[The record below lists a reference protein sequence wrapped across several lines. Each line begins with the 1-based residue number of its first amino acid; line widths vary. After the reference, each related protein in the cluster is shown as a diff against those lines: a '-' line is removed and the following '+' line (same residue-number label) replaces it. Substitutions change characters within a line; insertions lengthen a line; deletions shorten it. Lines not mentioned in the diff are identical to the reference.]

1 MTRIL
6 SLISFV
12 LLITVS
18 YAQIDSL
25 RPFNSEWPE
34 TYIETNLSGKML
46 KEVSRGFSVDKVEPE
61 GDDCYRVRLCIGRND
76 YARFLSQGIPFSI
89 VSGSKVTVRMA
100 HSYEQLTDS
109 WNRYPTWGTYVATM
123 DTFQSQ
129 FPGICQIETILD
141 HTSANHKILAAHI
154 SNNLQS
160 RGNKPAFF
168 YTSTMHGD
176 EPVGYYLLLRLIEYL
191 LNNYDSDPQ
200 VQNIINNVDL
210 WICPIENPDGTYRN
224 HNDSLGESP
233 YSTRYNYSYI
243 DLNRSYPE
251 VQQQYTWNETFPDEV
266 QAMLDFGRAHNFT
279 MSANFHGGA
288 EVFNYPWD
296 TWGSYQ
302 NVPADNLWWQYVGR
316 NFANTCHAQNNNYM
330 QDLNNGVTLG
340 GDWYSITGS
349 RQDCYNYFLGCREV
363 TIEVSENK
371 VVSAHNLYKYW
382 NYTRQA
388 MLDYIEESLNGIRGI
403 VTDSVTGLPIEA
415 EVYVEN
421 HDRDHSQVF
430 SMLPEGNYHRPIKGG
445 TYSVTYSAE
454 NYYPKTITV
463 SVADGQSVV
472 QNVQLVPKFVGID
485 GYSEPAFVIYPNP
498 THGYLYVTSMVDPP
512 KQFDFMMFDEQGRLI
527 YETRVEAGT
536 STLNITSLPAGSYVI
551 HILDNGSSVYQT
563 KIIKS

>member
-1 MTRIL
+1 
-6 SLISFV
+6 
-12 LLITVS
+12 
-18 YAQIDSL
+18 
-25 RPFNSEWPE
+25 
-34 TYIETNLSGKML
+34 
-46 KEVSRGFSVDKVEPE
+46 
-61 GDDCYRVRLCIGRND
+61 
-76 YARFLSQGIPFSI
+76 
-89 VSGSKVTVRMA
+89 
-100 HSYEQLTDS
+100 
-109 WNRYPTWGTYVATM
+109 
-123 DTFQSQ
+123 
-129 FPGICQIETILD
+129 
-141 HTSANHKILAAHI
+141 
-154 SNNLQS
+154 
-160 RGNKPAFF
+160 
-168 YTSTMHGD
+168 
-176 EPVGYYLLLRLIEYL
+176 
-191 LNNYDSDPQ
+191 
-200 VQNIINNVDL
+200 
-210 WICPIENPDGTYRN
+210 
-224 HNDSLGESP
+224 
-233 YSTRYNYSYI
+233 
-243 DLNRSYPE
+243 
-251 VQQQYTWNETFPDEV
+251 
-266 QAMLDFGRAHNFT
+266 
-279 MSANFHGGA
+279 
-288 EVFNYPWD
+288 
-296 TWGSYQ
+296 
-302 NVPADNLWWQYVGR
+302 
-316 NFANTCHAQNNNYM
+316 M

-388 MLDYIEESLNGIRGI
+388 LLDYIEESLNGIRGI

-472 QNVQLVPKFVGID
+472 QNVQLVPKFVGIN

-563 KIIKS
+563 KIIKG